1 VWLMKNKRLADDK
14 PEVYSEE
21 CMSDLSTEP
30 LNLISATDERRRH
43 PRYRLSQPI
52 SVKPP
57 EGSPILAITLEIS
70 EGGLSAVLA
79 SPVSLGGACTICSL
93 GADGLP
99 ARVRRKI
106 GKIYGF
112 EFTDLTEMQLSR
124 LREICRRLPRYPVHN
139 RIGI

>member
-1 VWLMKNKRLADDK
+1 MNNLT
-14 PEVYSEE
+14 
-21 CMSDLSTEP
+21 TEP
-30 LNLISATDERRRH
+30 LDLAQPSNERRRY

-52 SVKPP
+52 SVQPKN
-57 EGSPILAITLEIS
+57 GSPVLAITLEIS

-79 SPVSLGGACTICSL
+79 SPVRIGGAVTISSL

-99 ARVRRKI
+99 AFVRRKI

-112 EFTDLTEMQLSR
+112 EFQELTEVQLSR
-124 LREICRRLPRYPVHN
+124 LKDICRRLPRYPDRN